1 MQGQYVS
8 LPPWIYQI
16 LMRSA
21 MAGTYITFMQITH
34 PFQVLTE
41 PLCLAWGV
49 FLFAVEQQVGDQ
61 ITWAGSE
68 CFFLSVVLPIVRSKL
83 DGICRIAYSVKQ
95 TGANLIYP
103 R

>member
-1 MQGQYVS
+1 MQGQFVS

-16 LMRSA
+16 LLRSA
-21 MAGTYITFMQITH
+21 MAGTYIAFMQITY

-49 FLFAVEQQVGDQ
+49 FFLFAVEQQVGDQ

-68 CFFLSVVLPIVRSKL
+68 CFFSLYVYLLCKANWSEYAGLPI
-83 DGICRIAYSVKQ
+83 A
-95 TGANLIYP
+95 
-103 R
+103 